1 MSLTKSTSK
10 REPSSVLVDAILILV
25 TNPKNAS
32 MKSVVDLN
40 ASVQRELFVKA
51 IFALVS
57 MSASV

>member
-1 MSLTKSTSK
+1 M
-10 REPSSVLVDAILILV
+10 LVDAILILV